1 MATHERAIP
10 KIQAA
15 PSSNSK
21 SSSWTVDDIRKSDIL
36 VFRESSTE
44 YIDTVVAP
52 NGFQVGLLD
61 EAFLTDLLVTGHITG
76 SGVITAVGGFT
87 GSLQKLVS
95 GNDYLVAGDGIQVT
109 NNVDGSITIGN
120 QSISPFAYAA
130 MHPTVSSGNVA
141 TNLTWA
147 YVGGTTRE
155 FTVTFD
161 TAQPNTNYTVMTDH
175 EYYDS
180 TYVLVKNKTT
190 TSFVVKLNA
199 STVNQLTTGDGAGMK
214 VIVMV
219 YGENPVSPG
228 TSVGQYLYS
237 AGAGMS
243 LTNQVFAVD
252 TDDVTINKNGSDQ
265 LQTLKVPNALSP
277 GNGLQGSNYD
287 GSNAISFSVK
297 TAVGSPITSAASGL
311 GFSLAPLNTL
321 TLGTTDEILINQ
333 GGTVGKST
341 VQSILNLV
349 NNTSGAPTT
358 ATYLVA
364 SSNGSLSGERVLTA
378 GNGIALTDGGANS
391 NFTITAKLKSGGGIQ
406 FASGDELAIK
416 PSDFAGTGLSESS
429 GNLVV
434 NVNSLAG
441 TGLTSDGTNL
451 SADFGTLNT
460 QVAKGSNT
468 ISINAGDGLSG
479 SGSPVTIGQSSSTIN
494 LSVNATQIKGDGLR
508 VNNNDLDV
516 YLQGTGGIGV
526 SNGSVDGS
534 GNTPVI
540 IDGSAFGTISQ
551 ITAGTGLTGGGTT
564 GNVVLNVADLSTAE
578 LSNNALQTSSEI
590 GSDAS
595 SFVNN
600 DTSLLTAAAIKTYI
614 DSQPGSNA
622 SGTVTSVGI
631 TAGDLIDVIGGPI
644 TDEGNIRIDVDL
656 SELQISTTN
665 SEGDFFVVVDTDG
678 TQKRLTKSNIALSGF
693 DNDAAFISSVSIGN
707 IDADSLLV
715 AGESFIDND
724 NNVMTAAAIND
735 LIESKGYAT
744 ETGDIT
750 AVTAGTGLSGGGD
763 TGDITLNVA
772 NLTINELHAD
782 SVTTALE
789 SFADNDTTLMTS
801 AAINDLIESKGYTT
815 ATGDV
820 TSVVAGAGLATGG
833 DTGDVTVDVDYAG
846 SDSVIKSATDGT
858 GITIDNDNDLILL
871 HDADTDVVKYVKPSQ
886 LTSGAAGVIG
896 AAEDGDYT
904 DGLFTSFTPST
915 PTGTAVDKFNE
926 ILKLLAPSPAPDVQ
940 SINTTTSNGISAK
953 LSFGSTNTG
962 GSTYI
967 VSANSAGMTPVD
979 TNGTYAPVTQG
990 TSERLGVYTA
1000 DTTIEGIVNH
1010 DVPENKYANNIVNHV
1025 ADAFGNAELG
1035 VLKLFVNDMSSPV
1048 HTMDL
1053 TSFTGVGNPGPTG
1066 NGDSLTSNSGF
1077 FGVSIKKD
1085 AVSEGGTAFDIFQ
1098 HRTTKYRIHPT
1109 HQRQGWNFARIVHS
1123 LGSGDKTTNYIEWV
1137 NDTDTTAISA
1147 TSTAVSNV
1155 VGSDEFVLSG
1165 IKYFRTSSFSYATT
1179 VSNAHRALHTA
1190 TPIVFNSTYGGI
1202 TAATDQNSVNLLT
1215 TFPSVENGETFTKTI
1230 NITASGTFNV
1240 SSSGFPA
1247 SGLLNGTNTV
1257 SINVAHPNT
1266 SKNETGLA
1274 SATISNLLMYYPT
1287 ASPTAL
1293 FEDFNSETWR
1303 QQAGSYNT
1311 QAAVYSSGAFATPWN
1326 STIKVNSTDVGHNTG
1341 LVQYQSQ
1348 LRAPRNTL
1356 LDGNFASIANG
1367 PSSNADYSGITT
1379 GTREYI
1385 RAFEKIDSGTDR
1397 DLRITLTG
1405 DAEIIANNAAFGANK
1420 IKVFVKLPGSTGWMD
1435 LHGSFV
1441 LGSDGDNDGAHV
1453 STFTPT
1459 ISGSVHNYVSFGLDT
1474 ISQNHYVLLKIQAD
1488 ATWTGNISSITV
1500 KFGASDGDESSV
1512 PDSASSINSNTG
1524 NGVDARLSFGASQ
1537 SIPASDANHPYANV
1551 AGSNSLS
1558 SVDINSAYTAGGIR
1572 KGIYNGAAMLTGI
1585 VNSNE
1590 SGDSGNFVANAIRYG
1605 NEGVIKIFVNDV
1617 EKHSLNLSTFG
1628 GTDLPGDGKA
1638 LDVNSAGTGF
1648 SNISTAQYVTWSDGI
1663 PDFRYNVR
1671 TMNWRV
1677 AAADQRPGHN
1687 WVRIVHSVS
1696 GTDYTTNYIE
1706 WVNDPNSDSVTFSNV
1721 DLADFTDSD
1730 TSYLSG
1736 IEYFNSPSSTFKY
1749 RVNNMHR
1756 NIYSQASDA
1765 LGFIGLT
1772 NVSISNLEI
1781 TGVGIQDPSNVGS
1794 IRTTVPPLLTNSDT
1808 NYTLPMDVTGSFNYT
1823 PTKTLPGTYGTA
1835 ANNVTINTKAY
1846 HPISDASGASTAAS
1860 KNNFL
1865 VHTPVQST
1873 SLAKANP
1880 PLSEDFSA
1888 ERYRLKDVT
1897 FSTVNDITGNP
1908 WDSTQSLVGNGA
1920 GANAGHN
1927 TGLCIYNGN
1936 LIPPS
1941 AAGNSGN
1948 FSTGFQGPAGNVD
1961 YSLSNVSTT
1970 TRTYIRHF
1978 YNTGTGDSVG
1988 DFTISMTGTGSL
2000 KAETGARNQ
2009 ANLQA
2014 GNTNFYMKIKIVYPA
2029 SPGSEA
2035 AKTTGWLDCGTNIGN
2050 FGNSDGD
2057 GCSNQGNENLN
2068 VVWNNNT
2075 QTVSILYPADRGLY
2089 GTSSSFSRNYV
2100 IIKIETHKEWTGKF
2114 TALSITP

>member
-10 KIQAA
+10 RIQAA

-21 SSSWTVDDIRKSDIL
+21 SSNWTVDDIRKSDIL

-61 EAFLTDLLVTGHITG
+61 EAFLTDLLVTGHVTG

-161 TAQPNTNYTVMTDH
+161 SAQPNTNYTVMTDH
-175 EYYDS
+175 EFYDS
-180 TYVLVKNKTT
+180 TYVLVHSKTT

-199 STVNQLTTGDGAGMK
+199 NTVNQLTTGDGTGMK

-243 LTNQVFAVD
+243 LANQVFAVD
-252 TDDVTINKNGSDQ
+252 TDDTTINKNGSDQ
-265 LQTLKVPNALSP
+265 LQTLKVPNTLSA
-277 GNGLQGSNYD
+277 GNGLQGSDFD
-287 GSNAISFSVK
+287 GSSAISFSVK
-297 TAVGSPITSAASGL
+297 PVTGSPITSAAVGV
-311 GFSLAPLNTL
+311 GFSLAPLSSL
-321 TLGTTDEILINQ
+321 TLNSTDEILINQ

-349 NNTSGAPTT
+349 TNSSGAPSTSS
-358 ATYLVA
+358 YLVA
-364 SSNGSLSGERVLTA
+364 SSNGALSSERVLTA

-391 NFTITAKLKSGGGIQ
+391 NFTIAAKLNSGGGIQ
-406 FASGDELAIK
+406 FVSGDELAIK

-441 TGLTSDGTNL
+441 TGLAGNGTNL

-468 ISINAGDGLSG
+468 IAVNAGDGLSG
-479 SGSPVTIGQSSSTIN
+479 SGSPVSIGQSSSTIN
-494 LSVNATQIKGDGLR
+494 LSVNASDIKGDGLK
-508 VNNNDLDV
+508 VTNNDLDV
-516 YLQGTGGIGV
+516 YIQGTGGVSV

-534 GNTPVI
+534 GNTPI
-540 IDGSAFGTISQ
+540 IVDGSAFGTISQ

-564 GNVVLNVADLSTAE
+564 GNVTLNVSNLSLSE
-578 LSNNALQTSSEI
+578 LANSAVQTSSEI
-590 GSDAS
+590 GSDTS
-595 SFVNN
+595 GFVNN
-600 DTSLLTAAAIKTYI
+600 NSSLMTAAAIKTYI
-614 DSQPGSNA
+614 DAQPAA
-622 SGTVTSVGI
+622 SAVGTVTSIGI
-631 TAGDLIDVIGGPI
+631 TPGDLIDVIGGPV
-644 TDEGNIRIDVDL
+644 TASGNIRIDVDL

-678 TQKRLTKSNIALSGF
+678 TQKRLTKGNIALSEF
-693 DNDAAFISSVSIGN
+693 NNDAAFISSVAIGN
-707 IDADSLLV
+707 IQAGSLLV
-715 AGESFIDND
+715 AGESFVDDDNT
-724 NNVMTAAAIND
+724 VMTSAAIND
-735 LIESKGYAT
+735 LIESKGYTT
-744 ETGDIT
+744 EVGDIT
-750 AVTAGTGLSGGGD
+750 AVTAGTGLSGGG
-763 TGDITLNVA
+763 TNGAVTLNVS
-772 NLTINELHAD
+772 NLTVNELHAD
-782 SVTTALE
+782 SVTTASE

-815 ATGDV
+815 MTGDV
-820 TSVVAGAGLATGG
+820 TSVVAGSGLATGG
-833 DTGDVTVDVDYAG
+833 VSGDVTVDVDYAG
-846 SDSVIKSATDGT
+846 ADSVIKSATDGT
-858 GITIDNDNDLILL
+858 AITVDVENDLILL
-871 HDADTDVVKYVKPSQ
+871 HDADADSVKYVKPSQ
-886 LTSGAAGVIG
+886 LTSGVAGVIG

-904 DGLFTSFTPST
+904 DGLFTSFTSST

-926 ILKLLAPSPAPDVQ
+926 ILKLLAPAPAPDVQ
-940 SINTTTSNGISAK
+940 SINTTSANGISAR
-953 LSFGSTNTG
+953 LSFGSSNTG

-967 VSANSAGMTPVD
+967 NSANSAGMTPID
-979 TNGTYAPVTQG
+979 TNGIYAPATQG
-990 TSERLGVYTA
+990 TSERLGVYTSA
-1000 DTTIEGIVNH
+1000 TTIEGIINH
-1010 DVPENKYANNIVNHV
+1010 DIAENKYANNLVNHV
-1025 ADAFGNAELG
+1025 ADSFGNGELG
-1035 VLKLFVNDMSSPV
+1035 TLKLFVNNMSTPV
-1048 HTMDL
+1048 HSVSL
-1053 TSFTGVGNPGPTG
+1053 ASFTGAGNPGSGTAT
-1066 NGDSLTSNSGF
+1066 SFTSNSGF
-1077 FGVSIKKD
+1077 YAVSTKKD
-1085 AVSEGGTAFDIFQ
+1085 ATSEGGTAFDIFQ
-1098 HRTTKYRIHPT
+1098 HRTANYRIHPT
-1109 HQRQGWNFARIVHS
+1109 HQRQGWNYAKIVHS
-1123 LGSGDKTTNYIEWV
+1123 LSSGDKTTNFIEWV

-1147 TSTAVSNV
+1147 ASTAISSI
-1155 VGSDEFVLSG
+1155 VGSNEFVLSG
-1165 IKYFRTSSFSYATT
+1165 IKYFRTSSFNYTTT

-1190 TPIVFNSTYGGI
+1190 TPIVFNSTYGSI

-1215 TFPSVENGETFTKTI
+1215 TFPGVAGGQDFTKTI

-1240 SSSGFPA
+1240 ASSGFPA
-1247 SGLLNGTNTV
+1247 AGLLNGSNTV
-1257 SINVAHPNT
+1257 SINVVHPNT
-1266 SKNETGLA
+1266 SKNQTSLA
-1274 SATISNLLMYYPT
+1274 SATVPNLLMYYPT
-1287 ASPTAL
+1287 AAPTAV

-1303 QQAGSYNT
+1303 QQAGAYNT
-1311 QAAVYSSGAFATPWN
+1311 QAAVYNSGAFVSPWN
-1326 STIKVNSTDVGHNTG
+1326 SSVKVSSSDAGHNTG

-1356 LDGNFASIANG
+1356 LNGNFASITNG

-1385 RAFEKIDSGTDR
+1385 RAFEKTNAGVVR

-1405 DAEIIANNAAFGANK
+1405 DATIIANNAAFGSNK

-1435 LHGSFV
+1435 LHGAFT

-1453 STFTPT
+1453 STFTPN
-1459 ISGSVHNYVSFGLDT
+1459 ISGTVHNYVSFGLDT

-1488 ATWTGNISSITV
+1488 AGWTGNISSITV
-1500 KFGASDGDESSV
+1500 RFGASSGDESSV
-1512 PDSASSINSNTG
+1512 PDNCSSLNCTTS
-1524 NGVDARLSFGASQ
+1524 NGVNAKLSFGNSQ
-1537 SIPASDANHPYANV
+1537 SIPASDANHPYENV
-1551 AGSNSLS
+1551 NGANSLTTA
-1558 SVDINSAYTAGGIR
+1558 DINTPYIAELNK
-1572 KGIYNGAAMLTGI
+1572 KGIYGTIAQKAGV
-1585 VNSNE
+1585 VNSGE
-1590 SGDSGNFVANAIRYG
+1590 AGDSGNFVANAINNG
-1605 NEGVIKIFVNDV
+1605 NLGSIKLFVNDV
-1617 EKHSLNLSTFG
+1617 LLHTVNLTTFTG
-1628 GTDLPGDGKA
+1628 VGLPGSG
-1638 LDVNSAGTGF
+1638 SASNLTAGSGF
-1648 SNISTAQYVTWSDGI
+1648 TSISTATNVTWSDGI
-1663 PDFRYNVR
+1663 PDYRYFIR
-1671 TMNWRV
+1671 TMNYQI
-1677 AAADQRPGHN
+1677 AAAHQRSGHN
-1687 WVRIVHSVS
+1687 WVRVVHTI
-1696 GTDYTTNYIE
+1696 GATDHTTNYME
-1706 WVNDPNSDSVTFSNV
+1706 WVNDPTGGSVTFTNV
-1721 DLADFTDSD
+1721 DLANFTDSD
-1730 TSYLSG
+1730 TSHLSG
-1736 IEYFNSPSSTFKY
+1736 IEYFNSPSTTYKY

-1756 NIYSQASDA
+1756 NVYSQSSTA

-1772 NVSISNLEI
+1772 NAAISNLEI
-1781 TGVGIQDPSNVGS
+1781 TGVGVQDPADVNS
-1794 IRTTVPPLLTNSDT
+1794 IRTSVPLLLTNSDT

-1823 PTKTLPGTYGTA
+1823 PTKTLPGTYGTS
-1835 ANNVTINTKAY
+1835 ANNVTISAKAY
-1846 HPISDASGASTAAS
+1846 HPINNASGASQSAS
-1860 KNNFL
+1860 KSNFL
-1865 VHTPVQST
+1865 VDTPTQST

-1888 ERYRLKDVT
+1888 ERYRLKDVA
-1897 FSTVNDITGNP
+1897 FSTVNDITGNY
-1908 WDSTQSLVGNGA
+1908 WDSTQSLVGNGSS
-1920 GANAGHN
+1920 GNAGHN
-1927 TGLCIYNGN
+1927 SGLCIYNGN

-1941 AAGNSGN
+1941 VAGNSGD
-1948 FSTGFQGPAGNVD
+1948 FSTGLQGPAGNVN
-1961 YSLSNVSTT
+1961 YSIGNVSTT
-1970 TRTYIRHF
+1970 VRTYLRHF
-1978 YNTGTGDSVG
+1978 YNTGSGDSVG

-2000 KAETGARNQ
+2000 KAETGALNQ

-2035 AKTTGWLDCGTNIGN
+2035 AKTTGWLDCGTSIGN
-2050 FGNSDGD
+2050 FGNSDGA
-2057 GCSNQGNENLN
+2057 GCSNQGSGNLN
-2068 VVWNNNT
+2068 VVWSNNT
-2075 QTVSILYPADRGLY
+2075 QTVSILYPTDRGLY